1 MRVLP
6 RWPGQIVGF
15 IVLALCLGT
24 LVPLLLRADGLSLG
38 GPDIAVLRFTLV
50 QAFLSALLSCLVAI
64 PVARALARRRFAGRT
79 ALIMLL
85 GGPFILPVIVA
96 ILGLLAVFGRAGIF
110 NALLGGLGLPPVSIF
125 GLGGIL
131 LAHVFLNMPLATR
144 LLLIGWQSIPAEH
157 VRLAASLNLPAG
169 PFLERPMLRRAL
181 PGAFTAIFLLCLTS
195 FATALILGGGPAA
208 TTVELAIYQS
218 LRFDFDPGR
227 AALLS
232 LVQFALCA
240 AAALVALRITPPPS
254 AMTGLDRPLL
264 LAQTGP
270 VARATDMVV
279 LVLAGAFLILPLAAV
294 VLRGAPGL
302 ASLPPEVWAAGGR
315 SLVMALVSTAICLAL
330 TLALAIAPGRLASLA
345 GAVPLATSSL
355 ALGTGLFLV
364 LYPVADPLALAL
376 PVTVVV
382 NAVMALPFALRAIAP
397 AVERTETS
405 FGHLATSLRL
415 TGMSRLRIVIVP
427 RLRQPLGFAAG
438 LTAALSMGDLGV
450 IALFAGQDTP
460 TLPLAMQ
467 RLMAAYRMDA
477 AAGAALLL
485 LGLSLALFYVFD
497 RGLGGD
503 ADA

>member
-1 MRVLP
+1 MRGLP
-6 RWPGQIVGF
+6 RWPGHIAAF

-24 LVPLLLRADGLSLG
+24 LVPLLLRADGFSLG

-50 QAFLSALLSCLVAI
+50 QAILSALLSCLLAI
-64 PVARALARRRFAGRT
+64 PVARALARRRFPGRT
-79 ALIMLL
+79 ALITLL
-85 GGPFILPVIVA
+85 GAPFILPVIVA
-96 ILGLLAVFGRAGIF
+96 ILGLLAVFGRSGII
-110 NALLGGLGLPPVSIF
+110 NTLLGVLGLPPVSIY

-144 LLLIGWQSIPAEH
+144 LLLIGWQSIPSEH

-240 AAALVALRITPPPS
+240 AAALIAVRITPPP
-254 AMTGLDRPLL
+254 APMAGLDRPSLFL
-264 LAQTGP
+264 QTGP
-270 VARATDMVV
+270 VARAADMVV
-279 LVLAGAFLILPLAAV
+279 LVLAAAFLLLPLAAV
-294 VLRGAPGL
+294 VLKGAPGL
-302 ASLPPEVWAAGGR
+302 ALLPPEVWAAAGR

-330 TLALAIAPGRLASLA
+330 TIALAIAPGRLTSLA

-397 AVERTETS
+397 AVERAETS
-405 FGHLATSLRL
+405 FGRLATSLRL
-415 TGMSRLRIVIVP
+415 TGLSRLRILILP

-450 IALFAGQDTP
+450 IALFAGQDVP

-467 RLMAAYRMDA
+467 RLMSAYRMDA
-477 AAGAALLL
+477 AAGAAILL
-485 LGLSLALFYVFD
+485 LGLSLALFYLLD
-497 RGLGGD
+497 RGLGRD
-503 ADA
+503 ADT